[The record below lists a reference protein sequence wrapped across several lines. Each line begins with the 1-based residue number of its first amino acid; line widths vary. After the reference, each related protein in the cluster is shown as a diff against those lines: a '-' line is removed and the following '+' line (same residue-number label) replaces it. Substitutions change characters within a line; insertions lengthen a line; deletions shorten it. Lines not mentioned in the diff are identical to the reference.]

1 MTGIGGTITRRCR
14 SSSSATAASAALL
27 GGERRGQEPSGHL
40 AVNRTIEDPVSHEGL
55 DFREMLAA
63 GLVTFGIV
71 AEVCR
76 LKRELL
82 GDEGEHGRRRLLV
95 LA

>member
-1 MTGIGGTITRRCR
+1 MSQLLERDRGKR
-14 SSSSATAASAALL
+14 AALL

-71 AEVCR
+71 AEVR
-76 LKRELL
+76 WFERQLVS
-82 GDEGEHGRRRLLV
+82 DEGEHGYRWLFV

>member
-1 MTGIGGTITRRCR
+1 MP
-14 SSSSATAASAALL
+14 AAS
-27 GGERRGQEPSGHL
+27 
-40 AVNRTIEDPVSHEGL
+40 
-55 DFREMLAA
+55 
-63 GLVTFGIV
+63 LVPLGIV